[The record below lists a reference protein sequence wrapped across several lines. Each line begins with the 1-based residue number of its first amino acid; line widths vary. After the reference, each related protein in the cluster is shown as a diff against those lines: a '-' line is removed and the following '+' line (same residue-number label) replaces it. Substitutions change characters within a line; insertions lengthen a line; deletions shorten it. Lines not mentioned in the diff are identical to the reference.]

1 MPLSV
6 YLLLQLFLFRLLNTS
21 SFKDEFLIYKREA
34 SIFFNYPATEEMIIS
49 YTKEEEH

>member
-1 MPLSV
+1 MPLSI

-21 SFKDEFLIYKREA
+21 FKEEFLIYKREA
-34 SIFFNYPATEEMIIS
+34 SIFFNYPATEEMIIF